1 MDRTI
6 VKEKSIPEGLE
17 VRSNTIRLHFMF
29 NGIRCREP
37 VKLDATKANI
47 KYCANLRA
55 EILNKIARNEFDY
68 SQYFPDSK
76 FAKRLGLIKE
86 NKTIKCITLLEQQL
100 KTYSKLVDN
109 GNMSPSTLDGY
120 RKIILGNLMPFFGQH
135 QITEITTPII
145 REWISSLSGSTPKT
159 IRNYLVPLRNMFDE
173 AMNDGLIKEN
183 PIKQIALN
191 KLIMAVSEKSE
202 FDAEPF
208 NEIEKQAIIDAAH
221 GQIKNLIQFGFW
233 SGLRISE
240 LIALKW
246 ADIDFK
252 KQIANI
258 SRAKVCNVEKG
269 TKTKSGT
276 RTIILLPKAFA
287 ALTNQLNY
295 TADSDWV
302 FHNPNTDDCWASSK
316 KVAEHWRSLLNK
328 TKVRYRNCYQ
338 MRHTFA
344 STLLSN
350 GENAW
355 WVATQMGHVD
365 VEMIFKRYGRWIPK
379 AEDNGYKFVGKYD
392 V

>member
-6 VKEKSIPEGLE
+6 VTPPGVEINDSGKSLRI
-17 VRSNTIRLHFMF
+17 VFMYKST
-29 NGIRCREP
+29 RCRETLNLQP
-37 VKLDATKANI
+37 TKANI
-47 KYCANLRA
+47 KYAANLRA
-55 EILNKIARNEFDY
+55 EILSKIAKNEFDY
-68 SQYFPDSK
+68 AGYFPESK
-76 FAKRLGLIKE
+76 LAKRLGIIKE
-86 NKTIKCITLLEQQL
+86 QQIIHCSGVLEKQL
-100 KTYSKLVDN
+100 ANYAKMVEN
-109 GNMSPSTLDGY
+109 GYMSPSTFDGY
-120 RKIILGNLMPFFGQH
+120 RKVIKGQLIPNFGRYNISD
-135 QITEITTPII
+135 ITASMI
-145 REWISSLSGSTPKT
+145 REWISALEATPKT
-159 IRNYLVPLRNMFDE
+159 IRNYLTPLRNMFADAINE
-173 AMNDGLIKEN
+173 ELVKEN
-183 PIKQIALN
+183 PIEQIALN
-191 KLIMAVSEKSE
+191 KLIQVASVKSE

-208 NEIEKQAIIDAAH
+208 NEIEKQAIIDAAG

-258 SRAKVCNVEKG
+258 SRAKVCNVEKS